1 MKKIYVILVLFFLS
15 FLSFGQNFNVSY
27 SQMTPN
33 SYFTTIESAGKIGN
47 SIYQI
52 KRDKKGLYLDIYDAS
67 KMNLISSKLFKA
79 RSCETSDCIDKH
91 FDYVKTS
98 FMKDAILMFFETY
111 DRKADERIL
120 FAQKVDLK
128 GNFEGKLVQIDKIDT
143 KKRSEGSFNVWQSE
157 DSTKIMVIN
166 NPPFEKYNN
175 EKFGFKIYSSNL
187 KNLYNLGITLPYK
200 DKNVSVIDFYLGNDN
215 KIYML
220 TRVNL
225 EKDKKVKGQAPFFF
239 SILTVNAET
248 NALSEFKVNL
258 PSKNIEDIVLRLD
271 KSSKFVTC
279 AGFYS
284 DLKPREYVGNDI
296 DGFFYMTID
305 AATQQITTKGTKA
318 IDKNMVA
325 ELMDIKNS
333 KKIKADQ
340 GISNDFEIR
349 NIKKRSDGTTTLI
362 AEYRKVVVTTY
373 TTCSQNGGCSTHTSY
388 TFYRENVF
396 VVNLATDGSVMSFI
410 DIPKKQITVNDGG
423 MFSSFLTY
431 EKGDNLY
438 LIYNDNPE
446 NLDANIRIYKDT
458 KPMPRINKACLVAV
472 GINSDGSY
480 TKTKIHDNYTKK
492 MISMPESGMK
502 VGDGEYIIPAQEPLG
517 ACVCACTIMF
527 KKILKGFIKITM

>member
-1 MKKIYVILVLFFLS
+1 MKKNYIVLVLFFLS

-27 SQMTPN
+27 SQMMPN

-91 FDYVKTS
+91 FDYIKTS

-200 DKNVSVIDFYLGNDN
+200 DKNVSVIDYYLGNDN

-220 TRVNL
+220 TRVDL

-239 SILTVNAET
+239 SILTINAET
-248 NALSEFKVNL
+248 NALSEFKVNM

-284 DLKPREYVGNDI
+284 DLKPKEYVGNDI

-388 TFYRENVF
+388 TYYRENVF

-431 EKGDNLY
+431 EKDDNLY

-446 NLDANIRIYKDT
+446 NLDATIRTYKDT

-480 TKTKIHDNYTKK
+480 TKTKIHDNFTKK
-492 MISMPESGMK
+492 LISMPESGMK